1 MIESSKARW
10 CRWFSRGGYTESA
23 LIERARQGSREAFEM
38 LMKRLLDVIYSYIAS
53 HVDPAEYA
61 ADILQ
66 ETMLSA
72 WNGLKN
78 FDSRSSFKTWVFS
91 IARRK
96 IADRYRMYHRNAA
109 ARLSELEDV
118 LPLEGEYE
126 HIDTGNDVKAAMA
139 VLDRVEK
146 EIVFL
151 TGRIGEKDGRG
162 SRQLALQ
169 DRIRAQHGAGGNAQE
184 THAEARWGG
193 QAQPLAQARH
203 EKK

>member
-10 CRWFSRGGYTESA
+10 CRWFSRGGCTESA
-23 LIERARQGSREAFEM
+23 LIERARQGSREAFEK

-162 SRQLALQ
+162 SRQLLQ
-169 DRIRAQHGAGGNAQE
+169 AACRVGNPSGRGLKDGQGLHAVAEGHNRSNQKRHGK
-184 THAEARWGG
+184 
-193 QAQPLAQARH
+193 L
-203 EKK
+203 

>member
-1 MIESSKARW
+1 
-10 CRWFSRGGYTESA
+10 
-23 LIERARQGSREAFEM
+23 M

-126 HIDTGNDVKAAMA
+126 HIDSGNDVKAAMA
-139 VLDRVEK
+139 MLDRVEK

-151 TGRIGEKDGRG
+151 TGRIGEKMGEAVG
-162 SRQLALQ
+162 SFYRQLVESGIPQEEALRMAR
-169 DRIRAQHGAGGNAQE
+169 DYMLSLKDITGAIRNDTANY
-184 THAEARWGG
+184 
-193 QAQPLAQARH
+193 
-203 EKK
+203 K